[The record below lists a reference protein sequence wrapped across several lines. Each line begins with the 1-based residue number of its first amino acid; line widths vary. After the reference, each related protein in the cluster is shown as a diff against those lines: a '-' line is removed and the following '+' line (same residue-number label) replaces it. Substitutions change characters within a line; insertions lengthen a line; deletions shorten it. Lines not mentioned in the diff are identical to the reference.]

1 MTRKTATPTL
11 ASAMRILARQIQSQD
26 GVANA
31 AIAEAAERLDELH
44 IINGE
49 MLATMTR
56 VYQMLLT
63 EPDTKGALFKAE
75 NILHDAIAQMAE
87 WTTVAG
93 RDKNG

>member
-11 ASAMRILARQIQSQD
+11 ARAMHILSREIQSPD

-31 AIAEAAERLDELH
+31 AIAEAAERLYELH
-44 IINGE
+44 TINGE
-49 MLATMTR
+49 LLSTMTR

-75 NILHDAIAQMAE
+75 NILNDAIAQRAAC
-87 WTTVAG
+87 TTP
-93 RDKNG
+93 

>member
-1 MTRKTATPTL
+1 MKTATPTL
-11 ASAMRILARQIQSQD
+11 ASAMRILARKIQSPD

-31 AIAEAAERLDELH
+31 AIAEVAERLDELH

-49 MLATMTR
+49 MLSTMTS

-75 NILHDAIAQMAE
+75 NILHEAIAQRSACA
-87 WTTVAG
+87 TH
-93 RDKNG
+93 

>member
-11 ASAMRILARQIQSQD
+11 ASAMRILARQIQSPD

-31 AIAEAAERLDELH
+31 AIDEAAERLDELH
-44 IINGE
+44 IIHGE
-49 MLATMTR
+49 MLSTMTR

-63 EPDTKGALFKAE
+63 ETDTKGALFKAE

>member
-11 ASAMRILARQIQSQD
+11 ARAMHILSREIQSPD

-31 AIAEAAERLDELH
+31 AIAEAAERLYELH

-49 MLATMTR
+49 MLSTMTR

-75 NILHDAIAQMAE
+75 NILNDAIAQRAAC
-87 WTTVAG
+87 TTP
-93 RDKNG
+93 

>member
-1 MTRKTATPTL
+1 MKTATPTL
-11 ASAMRILARQIQSQD
+11 ASAMRILSREIQSPD

-49 MLATMTR
+49 MLSTMTR

-63 EPDTKGALFKAE
+63 EPDTKGALLKAE
-75 NILHDAIAQMAE
+75 NILHDAIAQRAA
-87 WTTVAG
+87 WATH
-93 RDKNG
+93 